1 MRARA
6 AIERAYGFLA
16 ETPFAC
22 RKVDE
27 ANPFLREPV
36 IPFGGSGYVT
46 LFEIE
51 NEQTITI
58 LAVRHQREDD
68 YH

>member
-6 AIERAYGFLA
+6 AIERGYAFLA
-16 ETPFAC
+16 DMPFAC
-22 RKVDE
+22 RKVDNT
-27 ANPFLREPV
+27 NPFLREWI
-36 IPFGGSGYVT
+36 IPFGGVGYVA

-51 NEQTITI
+51 DERTLTM